1 MPAYLHDG
9 ILLYLDRLADW
20 EQYYTLAQGE
30 HSDVASE
37 REALRGVLETTASLS
52 PHGLLSHKTS
62 TPKAER
68 PGINRRNSSM
78 ARSWFRTQQS
88 VPTRY
93 CAKPVW
99 SA

>member
-37 REALRGVLETTASLS
+37 REALRGVLETTA
-52 PHGLLSHKTS
+52 
-62 TPKAER
+62 
-68 PGINRRNSSM
+68 
-78 ARSWFRTQQS
+78 
-88 VPTRY
+88 
-93 CAKPVW
+93 
-99 SA
+99 